1 MGCDYFIIKVLDI
14 YCENDDYLTLEIDR
28 ERGYYYYV
36 YDSDEDDYETKVNE
50 YIKECLTPK
59 MEPIIIY
66 DNKFNKSTYETKY
79 KSIVENFIKN
89 CGKNFSDITK
99 IIKVVKIYERS

>member
-1 MGCDYFIIKVLDI
+1 
-14 YCENDDYLTLEIDR
+14 
-28 ERGYYYYV
+28 
-36 YDSDEDDYETKVNE
+36 
-50 YIKECLTPK
+50 

-99 IIKVVKIYERS
+99 IIKVEKIYERS